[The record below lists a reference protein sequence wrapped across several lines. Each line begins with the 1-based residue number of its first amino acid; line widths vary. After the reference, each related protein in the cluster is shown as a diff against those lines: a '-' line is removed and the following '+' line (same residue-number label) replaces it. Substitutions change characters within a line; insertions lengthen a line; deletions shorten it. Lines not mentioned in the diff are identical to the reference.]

1 MTDRIRAL
9 PLATTIATMMLA
21 WSAPPWAQEAS
32 PARIVHTDPPAFRQL
47 SAVHAGAGSM
57 AFAAL
62 LNRGA
67 VTPEFNFLHRG
78 VIPAGAGIGH
88 HFHNVVEEMFVIL
101 DGEAQFTIDGRTA
114 SVKGPA
120 GVICRA
126 GHSHAIYNAGMTP
139 VQWMNLNVSLV
150 AGVYDAF
157 DLDDTRASAALDPV
171 PTFMTMRLDRALLKP
186 AGARGR
192 GAATNPS
199 PGAVVSRRALGPSV
213 FATTW
218 AYIDHV
224 VVPPGA
230 STSDLPHEAVG
241 EAYYVLAGTGTVAI
255 EGSARETS
263 PACNERVVRARMG
276 ACAFFITSWSSMAT
290 SSGRPSA
297 ASRTWPSEA
306 TMSGARSSGVSA
318 SFSLAWSTPR
328 YWLLLTTR
336 FESVTVAVQPL
347 VPHGASTTS
356 PSRVNWT
363 CESTDWDSSLTRLCS
378 WL

>member
-21 WSAPPWAQEAS
+21 WSAPPWAQETA
-32 PARIVHTDPPAFRQL
+32 PARIVHTDPAAFRQL

-126 GHSHAIYNAGMTP
+126 GHSHAIYNAGATP

-157 DLDDTRASAALDPV
+157 DLGDTRAGAALDPV
-171 PTFMTMRLDRALLKP
+171 PTFMTMRLDRALLRP

-192 GAATNPS
+192 GAATTPS
-199 PGAVVSRRALGPSV
+199 PAAVLSRRALGPSV

-224 VVPPGA
+224 VVPPGT
-230 STSDLPHEAVG
+230 STSDLPHDAVG

-255 EGSARETS
+255 EGPARETS
-263 PACNERVVRARMG
+263 PVRTGDAIPIRIGESSRFSNTGSGPLELFVMGVARDMT
-276 ACAFFITSWSSMAT
+276 AK
-290 SSGRPSA
+290 
-297 ASRTWPSEA
+297 
-306 TMSGARSSGVSA
+306 
-318 SFSLAWSTPR
+318 
-328 YWLLLTTR
+328 
-336 FESVTVAVQPL
+336 
-347 VPHGASTTS
+347 
-356 PSRVNWT
+356 
-363 CESTDWDSSLTRLCS
+363 TRLLS
-378 WL
+378 AN